1 MAFINQPKKKKK
13 KKLQKEEEL
22 TVRVGVREID
32 LKKEKKKKN
41 PSFDDL
47 ELYRESSEKRNKK
60 PYIIDKENQK
70 AKF

>member
-1 MAFINQPKKKKK
+1 M
-13 KKLQKEEEL
+13 
-22 TVRVGVREID
+22 REID
-32 LKKEKKKKN
+32 LKKKQKKKN

-60 PYIIDKENQK
+60 PYIYIIDKENQK

>member
-1 MAFINQPKKKKK
+1 MR
-13 KKLQKEEEL
+13 L
-22 TVRVGVREID
+22 GVREID
-32 LKKEKKKKN
+32 LKKEQKKKN

-47 ELYRESSEKRNKK
+47 ELHRESSEKRNKK